1 MICSKCKNEVDDKLL
16 VCPKCGNVLKKEKLG
31 PHHNYGNDA
40 MKRAITKITDKPYDE
55 EYEQSKRKNVSKE
68 LLKNR
73 TFLIVNILYIIS
85 VPLLIFVLFR
95 KNYLALVFFETCV
108 PFLIISVTSYELMF
122 NKAGK
127 KWYMGLIPII
137 RLITLLQIRNEQREK
152 DQLEKCEPLALVWL
166 FIAILYYGGGNGGIW
181 ILHIIYMFYCAS
193 VYTIAVY
200 IWYRINVLKELA
212 ARFNKGSRKN
222 MIKTIL
228 FPFIMIMQYGY
239 LNKYK
244 YTKLNDSYL

>member
-1 MICSKCKNEVDDKLL
+1 MECR
-16 VCPKCGNVLKKEKLG
+16 KCGKEIEDKILICPACGAVQKVEKKG
-31 PHHNYGNDA
+31 PHYNYANDIA
-40 MKRAITKITDKPYDE
+40 KAAVTKITDNLYDE
-55 EYEQSKRKNVSKE
+55 KYERAKRKNVNKE

-73 TFLIVNILYIIS
+73 AFMIVNILYTILL
-85 VPLLIFVLFR
+85 PLLIYIIFR
-95 KNYLALVFFETCV
+95 KIRLALILFEICV
-108 PFLIISVTSYELMF
+108 PFWIISVTSYEFMF

-127 KWYMGLIPII
+127 KWYMGLIPIA
-137 RLITLLQIRNEQREK
+137 RLVTLLQIRNDQRLK
-152 DQLEKCEPLALVWL
+152 DQLEKCEPVVLVWL
-166 FIAILYYGGGNGGIW
+166 LLAFFHYAGGGGIGGLVTIGYMV
-181 ILHIIYMFYCAS
+181 LCALIYTFGL
-193 VYTIAVY
+193 Y

-228 FPFIMIMQYGY
+228 FPFIMIMLYGY